1 VICFWGDRSEEEIQ
15 EGGLDSGSHKL
26 VIKDTRRGGATNNS
40 GIGYMFFKEFLKVR
54 EVPIDRQYFA
64 NFDKV
69 VNEDSVTKG
78 VSYAGY
84 EDEELS

>member
-1 VICFWGDRSEEEIQ
+1 
-15 EGGLDSGSHKL
+15 
-26 VIKDTRRGGATNNS
+26 
-40 GIGYMFFKEFLKVR
+40 MFFKEFLKIR

-69 VNEDSVTKG
+69 INEDSATKG
-78 VSYAGY
+78 VSYDGY